1 VVQAL
6 LAAEAITALA
16 RELAL
21 QSQLLSCADGRWLL
35 RTERASLNQPLARER
50 LTLALQAAG
59 HTLTTLQVE
68 QGPVHDTPARR
79 QIAVEQARQAQ
90 AQATVLADARVQT
103 WMRDFDAHI
112 VPGSI
117 KPG

>member
-1 VVQAL
+1 MVQAL
-6 LAAEAITALA
+6 LATEAITALA

-21 QSQLLSCADGRWLL
+21 QSQLLSCEDGRWLL
-35 RTERASLNQPLARER
+35 RTERAALNQPLARER

-59 HTLTTLQVE
+59 HTLSTLQVE
-68 QGPVHDTPARR
+68 QGPVNDTPARR
-79 QIAVEQARQAQ
+79 QAAAEQARQTQ
-90 AQATVLADARVQT
+90 AQASVLADARVQT
-103 WMRDFDAHI
+103 WMRDFGAHI